1 MRGRGCGAD
10 GGAGGGGQIVQYDS
24 YMRFLTQLPRR
35 GVVSCSCSCSYY
47 LLFRYRYGETQC

>member
-10 GGAGGGGQIVQYDS
+10 GGAGGGQIVQYDS